1 MVVQIPVAAAYGIY
15 ILGGVIVRASTK
27 ALAQRLIKGGFRK
40 ASSGVASSAANI
52 INATSKNIPTLITRG
67 IKGARTSTKGPI
79 TQGAKVKPKPKTQAE
94 VKEALKRNAEKVS
107 SKKFGDKK
115 LSDFGRVGP
124 KPKSKKTG
132 LTGVVIPLALAPSRA
147 EDSSA
152 PSVKKASK
160 PTPEFKKKP
169 SKPTPEFK
177 KKPSKTMPSAQERYQ
192 TKLRIQRAKQ
202 SDPPGKN
209 PSTDSGVLNIVRIAK
224 EALGEK
230 KAPPAAVVKQVV
242 KEVSKKDKY
251 KNQTTPAEKE
261 ALRKMEAEAVK
272 RQLSTFGK
280 AFKAARAAKKYSF
293 KYKGKEITTRY
304 KEESVAEHK
313 KKFLKKK

>member
-1 MVVQIPVAAAYGIY
+1 MAPVVLMLA
-15 ILGGVIVRASTK
+15 GVIVRATTKK
-27 ALAQRLIKGGFRK
+27 ALQRLMNAGFQK
-40 ASSGVASSAANI
+40 ASSGVAKSKANI
-52 INATSKNIPTLITRG
+52 INATDDNIISLITRA
-67 IKGARTSTKGPI
+67 KARSKTRG
-79 TQGAKVKPKPKTQAE
+79 KVTTAKPKPKTQAE

-115 LSDFGRVGP
+115 LSDLGRVGP
-124 KPKSKKTG
+124 KPKPSAAKPKSKKTS

-160 PTPEFKKKP
+160 PTPKFKKKP

-177 KKPSKTMPSAQERYQ
+177 KKPSKTMPSVQERYQ
-192 TKLRIQRAKQ
+192 TKLRIQRANR

-209 PSTDSGVLNIVRIAK
+209 PSTNPGVLNIVRISK

-242 KEVSKKDKY
+242 QEVPKKDKY
-251 KNQTTPAEKE
+251 KTETTPAEKE
-261 ALRKMEAEAVK
+261 ALRKMEAAAVK
-272 RQLSTFGK
+272 KQLSTFGK
-280 AFKAARAAKKYSF
+280 AFKSARAAKKYSF

-313 KKFLKKK
+313 KKFPKKK

>member
-15 ILGGVIVRASTK
+15 MLGGVIVRAGTK

-115 LSDFGRVGP
+115 LSDLGRVGP
-124 KPKSKKTG
+124 KPKPSAAKPKSKKTG

-192 TKLRIQRAKQ
+192 TKLRIQRANR

-209 PSTDSGVLNIVRIAK
+209 PSTNPGVLNIVRIAK

-230 KAPPAAVVKQVV
+230 YPNVIFR
-242 KEVSKKDKY
+242 S
-251 KNQTTPAEKE
+251 
-261 ALRKMEAEAVK
+261 
-272 RQLSTFGK
+272 
-280 AFKAARAAKKYSF
+280 
-293 KYKGKEITTRY
+293 I
-304 KEESVAEHK
+304 
-313 KKFLKKK
+313 